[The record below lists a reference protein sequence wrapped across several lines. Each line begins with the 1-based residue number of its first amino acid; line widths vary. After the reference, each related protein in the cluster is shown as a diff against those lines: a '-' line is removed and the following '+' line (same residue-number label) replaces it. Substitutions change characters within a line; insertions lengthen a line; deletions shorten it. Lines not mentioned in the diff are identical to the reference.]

1 MNYRSAVVLG
11 QARLVVEP
19 DEKLTGLRTV
29 TEHVMPGRWDEA
41 RQPSPKELAKTS
53 VIALSLAEASVK
65 VRTGPPSEPESED
78 AGLDVWAGV
87 IGLSSVFDSPVP
99 DAETE
104 RAHRPTGWWSA
115 LDGQAVEVRRQIRD
129 GAGRL

>member
-11 QARLVVEP
+11 QARPVVEP

-65 VRTGPPSEPESED
+65 VRTGPLR
-78 AGLDVWAGV
+78 AGIRGC
-87 IGLSSVFDSPVP
+87 
-99 DAETE
+99 
-104 RAHRPTGWWSA
+104 RARCVGWSHRPVVS
-115 LDGQAVEVRRQIRD
+115 L
-129 GAGRL
+129 